1 MLLVLALD
9 APAGIVYAHAMATR
23 PIGYWLKELD
33 RLLEQSFAQALASE
47 HCSRRHWQLLNVL
60 EAGPASE
67 AGLESAVAPFAAT
80 DAEGVRAALTDLVER
95 GWAESLAGARVQLTA
110 AGREAHRKL
119 EATVAEQRRHIAQG
133 VSEEDYRTAVS
144 VLERMA
150 SNLQTFLGAP
160 PRRG

>member
-60 EAGPASE
+60 E

-144 VLERMA
+144 VLEQMA
-150 SNLQTFLGAP
+150 SNLQTFLRAP

>member
-1 MLLVLALD
+1 MRLALGLD
-9 APAGIVYAHAMATR
+9 APTGIVYAHPMATR

-80 DAEGVRAALTDLVER
+80 DADGVRAALTDLVER
-95 GWAESLAGARVQLTA
+95 GWVESLSGARVQRTA
-110 AGREAHRKL
+110 AGREAHRRL
-119 EATVAEQRRHIAQG
+119 ETTVAEQRRHIAQG
-133 VSEEDYRTAVS
+133 VSEEDYRTTVS

-150 SNLQTFLGAP
+150 SNLDSFLRG
-160 PRRG
+160 PRRPG